1 MPKLLVADARAIDV
15 TRLGAPYVLHSLP
28 AATEAVA
35 LVAPIVGEGIA
46 LGAFQ
51 RARSTLDL
59 PRLEGSGLSVVR
71 RATGGPALRVGRGQV
86 FVALE
91 LRAPHALGGVADPA
105 RALNRHVRP
114 LLRALTSL
122 GDIAATS
129 GGRDLILARGV
140 PIAWVGVGHERKTGR
155 TTLEAVID
163 VSRTFALDPALD
175 LAHGSIAPRFNGA
188 TPSTLAETHGRSI
201 EPDVVVEAILREL
214 AAVAGGDAD
223 KIALPSLP
231 PTRVNPDE
239 AAFTAMIEEAIGLL
253 GAVVERETV
262 TIGGDL
268 MASSDV
274 LRELGDRAFRCAD
287 DDTLGTAIDEALGPE
302 SGALLLG
309 VRALESI
316 RKVVRAAKN
325 ARAPGS

>member
-1 MPKLLVADARAIDV
+1 VARLLVADTRAIDA
-15 TRLGAPYVLHSLP
+15 TRLGAPRLLHSLSG
-28 AATEAVA
+28 EALV

-51 RARSTLDL
+51 RARSTLDY
-59 PRLEGSGLSVVR
+59 PRLEGSGLNVVR

-86 FVALE
+86 FVGLE
-91 LRAPHALGGVADPA
+91 LRTPDALGGVADPG

-129 GGRDLILARGV
+129 GGRDLILARGL
-140 PIAWVGVGHERKTGR
+140 PIAWVGVGHERSTGR

-163 VSRTFALDPALD
+163 VSRSFAIDPAID
-175 LAHGSIAPRFNGA
+175 LAHGAIAPRFNGA
-188 TPSTLAETHGRSI
+188 TPTTLSEMLGRTI
-201 EPDVVVEAILREL
+201 EPAEVVEAIVREL
-214 AAVAGGDAD
+214 AMVAGNEVE
-223 KIALPSLP
+223 KLTLPALPT
-231 PTRVNPDE
+231 TRVNPDE
-239 AAFTAMIEEAIGLL
+239 ATFTAMIEESIGLL
-253 GAVVERETV
+253 GAVVERDRV

-274 LRELGDRAFRCAD
+274 LAELGRRALTLEGDELAEAVDRS
-287 DDTLGTAIDEALGPE
+287 LGPD

-309 VRALESI
+309 VRALDSI
-316 RKVVRAAKN
+316 RKVIVAAKN
-325 ARAPGS
+325 TSAPGS